1 MQIRNFWVDIEN
13 SSGTKIGKGPLRA
26 SGFRNSD
33 HLSASGEFNFVVSAA
48 DPNIS
53 ALAQKRVA
61 ICKYVDHAGD
71 VQVFGG
77 GVIEK
82 IVRKVQPDGSMI
94 LVVSGNDLAR
104 ELTYRSVGTLDL
116 SGIGG
121 AGVADAPDQ
130 VMAFAPAGWSISD
143 GSTLSNFYAGFDGES
158 VLWSLVRISARSG
171 EHWRLGSG
179 RNVEWIGPASTFEAS
194 GIRAIQQVNDPV
206 KAETASGIA
215 LITSL
220 EEESDAAELISRV
233 IPRGSGN
240 GGASLTLF
248 AATDSPPIGY
258 TLDTALNYVKRDDT
272 EATYGRIERALDF
285 KDIGPLSNT
294 TPDVQAA
301 ANMLLQASVEHLRRY
316 GEPQEFYRV
325 GLANVGQILKPGT
338 TIHLVYRGRVDDSVV
353 YDLNN
358 VFNIV
363 EAEREITAEGIE
375 TISVVIATI
384 DRLPMSDEEYLASQS
399 MNARVLAAHQQLGAS
414 VDTFTYRDELD
425 NAKGASFRFWLGDEY
440 TSIQRAVMRFRIP
453 PLRSTVKSVAGS
465 STTTNSGGGSTQT
478 SSSGGG
484 SSTTSGGGDHA
495 HFVPVAN
502 GTTGQPVFYGSGSF
516 RCSGGSGISPVPV
529 TLDSP
534 AHTHTVTI
542 SPHTHN
548 VTIPPHSHDLTP
560 NITMQYGIF
569 EESGANTLALVNLV
583 IKLNGGADLNSN
595 VNDIGNGWYELD
607 ITADLV
613 DAVFRPAQENNEITI
628 TTATAKTARI
638 EAQVTIRG
646 VVQAVAYS

>member
-13 SSGTKIGKGPLRA
+13 SSGAKMGKGPLRA
-26 SGFRNSD
+26 SSFRNSD
-33 HLSASGEFNFVVSAA
+33 RLSASGEFSFVVSAA

-53 ALAQKRVA
+53 TLVQKRVA
-61 ICKYVDHAGD
+61 ICRYVDLTGAVHI
-71 VQVFGG
+71 FGG
-77 GVIEK
+77 GVIDK

-121 AGVADAPDQ
+121 SGVADAPDQ
-130 VMAFAPAGWSISD
+130 VMAFAPAGWSISN
-143 GSTLSNFYAGFDGES
+143 GSTLSNFYAGFDAES

-206 KAETASGIA
+206 KAETASGITV
-215 LITSL
+215 ITSL

-248 AATDSPPIGY
+248 AATNTPPIGY
-258 TLDTALNYVKRDDT
+258 TLDAALNYVKRDDT
-272 EATYGRIERALDF
+272 ESTYGRIERALDF

-294 TPDVQAA
+294 TPDMQAA

-338 TIHLVYRGRVDDSVV
+338 TMHLVYRGKAETSVV
-353 YDLNN
+353 YDLNS
-358 VFNIV
+358 VFNII

-384 DRLPMSDEEYLASQS
+384 DRLPMSDEEYMASQS

-440 TSIQRAVMRFRIP
+440 TSIQRALMRFRIQ

-465 STTTNSGGGSTQT
+465 STTTSSGGGSTSGSGGGSTQ
-478 SSSGGG
+478 
-484 SSTTSGGGDHA
+484 TSGGGDHA

-534 AHTHTVTI
+534 AHTHSVSI
-542 SPHTHN
+542 PSHTHSTPN
-548 VTIPPHSHDLTP
+548 HTHDLTP

-569 EESGANTLALVNLV
+569 EESGANTLSIANLV
-583 IKLNGGADLNSN
+583 IKLNDGSDLNAS
-595 VNDIGNGWYELD
+595 VDDIGNGWYELD

-613 DAVFRPAQENNEITI
+613 DEVFRPAQENNEITI
-628 TTATAKTARI
+628 TTAIAKTARI